1 MSVFAPRH
9 PAGKGPPH
17 PAAAGDADFWGD
29 GSAPLFAPAR
39 PQRAGADFPAAG
51 RVYTSFTQSP
61 SRSTVSRTL
70 WALIDGLMVS

>member
-1 MSVFAPRH
+1 MRIF
-9 PAGKGPPH
+9 G
-17 PAAAGDADFWGD
+17 GD
-29 GSAPLFAPAR
+29 GPAPFAPAR
-39 PQRAGADFPAAG
+39 PQRAGAVFSAAG

>member
-1 MSVFAPRH
+1 MRIFWAMD
-9 PAGKGPPH
+9 PP
-17 PAAAGDADFWGD
+17 P
-29 GSAPLFAPAR
+29 FAPAR
-39 PQRAGADFPAAG
+39 PQRAGAVFPAG

>member
-1 MSVFAPRH
+1 MRILGAMDL
-9 PAGKGPPH
+9 PP
-17 PAAAGDADFWGD
+17 P
-29 GSAPLFAPAR
+29 FAPAR
-39 PQRAGADFPAAG
+39 PQRAGAVFPAAG